1 MPTPRPFNAPTAFK
15 PNISSLGE
23 ITRQVERM
31 KALTETS
38 PKPAAKPGFNPMD
51 WLKNYTQGSKPKTG
65 PTPAKPM
72 PPKAGPTKPNI
83 PGSRVLGGLARV
95 GGAATA
101 ISPDKSIGLEE
112 RALGATMAINPL
124 LGTAVAAGAGI
135 GQWMQENFAVNTA
148 GSGRGA
154 GRSSFNSTATAQP
167 PESSRG
173 LPADYKETEQKAGK
187 TAEDYRSG
195 AGFRSAPAPDGN
207 GSTGTRT
214 SHSPVTME
222 FVDATMLQRGGLGG
236 KDYKMQS
243 PFSSNQLPA
252 TSATDYFQENPDYDL
267 SRELPENMYSD
278 IPLNLTSNV
287 FDAGSGVEYGKNLPQ
302 FPASGQIEY
311 LQKDGAPLTVS
322 SGTFKV
328 TEANESA
335 QESEINKIPPRPRG
349 GRQLQNWEN
358 KYERKVRAAEMAAER
373 EKSELE
379 KGYKPDME
387 RRAAFLD
394 DDLNSMEALRASEAT
409 QGLLVTGG
417 TYNMV
422 NPKAGQE
429 GENDFVKID
438 KAKSD
443 TIKRGGD
450 AAQKLKDSYVTGI
463 IESTKKPDDEE
474 DNK

>member
-1 MPTPRPFNAPTAFK
+1 MSDKYTPGYVNVPSKGMRYRNAEGEYFDNHFGSILNSFGKAKKGIGDAYNSYYDGVADVARTERRDGTVTK
-15 PNISSLGE
+15 P
-23 ITRQVERM
+23 Q
-31 KALTETS
+31 
-38 PKPAAKPGFNPMD
+38 KPAA
-51 WLKNYTQGSKPKTG
+51 
-65 PTPAKPM
+65 TPQAP
-72 PPKAGPTKPNI
+72 
-83 PGSRVLGGLARV
+83 
-95 GGAATA
+95 
-101 ISPDKSIGLEE
+101 
-112 RALGATMAINPL
+112 
-124 LGTAVAAGAGI
+124 
-135 GQWMQENFAVNTA
+135 
-148 GSGRGA
+148 
-154 GRSSFNSTATAQP
+154 
-167 PESSRG
+167 G
-173 LPADYKETEQKAGK
+173 LPANYKETEAKAFVDARRARGEVPGLPANYKDTESKYFPTQQVPEK
-187 TAEDYRSG
+187 TPPTPQALDGDGSG
-195 AGFRSAPAPDGN
+195 RSAPAPDGN

-222 FVDATMLQRGGLGG
+222 FVNATMLQRGGLGG

-252 TSATDYFQENPDYDL
+252 TSASDYFQENSDYDL
-267 SRELPENMYSD
+267 SRVLPEDMYSD
-278 IPLNLTSNV
+278 VDLKLASNA
-287 FDAGSGVEYGKNLPQ
+287 FDAGSGVEFGSNLPQ

-328 TEANESA
+328 TETNEAA
-335 QESEINKIPPRPRG
+335 QAPEINKIPPRPRG

-379 KGYKPDME
+379 KGYKPDLK

-429 GENDFVKID
+429 GENDFIKID
-438 KAKSD
+438 KAQSD
-443 TIKRGGD
+443 TVKRGGA
-450 AAQKLKDSYVTGI
+450 AAQELKDSYVTGI
-463 IESTKKPDDEE
+463 VNSTKKADDKE

>member
-1 MPTPRPFNAPTAFK
+1 MGSYK
-15 PNISSLGE
+15 PNLDDKNSPYYYGLDS
-23 ITRQVERM
+23 TYKPKKSQQPKVER
-31 KALTETS
+31 
-38 PKPAAKPGFNPMD
+38 PKVELDFYGVPKLVNPAA
-51 WLKNYTQGSKPKTG
+51 
-65 PTPAKPM
+65 TPQAP
-72 PPKAGPTKPNI
+72 
-83 PGSRVLGGLARV
+83 
-95 GGAATA
+95 
-101 ISPDKSIGLEE
+101 
-112 RALGATMAINPL
+112 
-124 LGTAVAAGAGI
+124 
-135 GQWMQENFAVNTA
+135 
-148 GSGRGA
+148 
-154 GRSSFNSTATAQP
+154 
-167 PESSRG
+167 G
-173 LPADYKETEQKAGK
+173 LPANYKETEAKAFVDARRARGEVPGLPANYKETEQKAGK

-195 AGFRSAPAPDGN
+195 AGFRRTPAPDGN

-222 FVDATMLQRGGLGG
+222 FVNATMLQRGGLGG

-252 TSATDYFQENPDYDL
+252 TSASDYFQENPDVSYSQD
-267 SRELPENMYSD
+267 LPEDMFSD
-278 IPLNLTSNV
+278 VDLNLTSNI